1 MYMNNEFGSI
11 YIDDASQQTA
21 VAFSDQF
28 SLYDKFSQCM
38 FMKRTYQ
45 YFRGVPGQNC
55 RLYKDPCRSH

>member
-1 MYMNNEFGSI
+1 MYMNNEFGSN

-38 FMKRTYQ
+38 FMKRTY
-45 YFRGVPGQNC
+45 
-55 RLYKDPCRSH
+55 